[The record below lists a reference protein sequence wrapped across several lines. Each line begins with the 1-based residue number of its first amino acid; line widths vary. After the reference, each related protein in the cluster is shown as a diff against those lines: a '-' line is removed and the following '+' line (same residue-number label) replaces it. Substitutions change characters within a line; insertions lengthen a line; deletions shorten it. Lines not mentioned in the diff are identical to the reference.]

1 MQDDLLMET
10 MTVKECLSFAASLKI
25 KGSKSERETVVN
37 NIIRAFKLEKCEN
50 TLIGGHFLKGISG
63 GERKRTS
70 ISFEL
75 VCDP

>member
-1 MQDDLLMET
+1 M
-10 MTVKECLSFAASLKI
+10 KECLSFAASLKVN
-25 KGSKSERETVVN
+25 GSKTERETVVS
-37 NIIRAFKLEKCEN
+37 NIIRTFKLEKCEN
-50 TLIGGHFLKGISG
+50 TLIGGHFVKGISG